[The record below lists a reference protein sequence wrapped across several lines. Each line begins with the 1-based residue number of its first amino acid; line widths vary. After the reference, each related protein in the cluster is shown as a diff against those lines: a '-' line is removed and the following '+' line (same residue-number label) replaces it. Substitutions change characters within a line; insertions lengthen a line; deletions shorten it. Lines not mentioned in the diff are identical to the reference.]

1 MMKQNMVS
9 GQEKKN
15 VQFFFLMES
24 ENILVLTNRPDLVP
38 WNYIVIPIQSVANFS
53 FFKTEIQVPT
63 HLILLNLRVY
73 IATDIVFGT

>member
-1 MMKQNMVS
+1 MKQNMVS

-38 WNYIVIPIQSVANFS
+38 
-53 FFKTEIQVPT
+53 
-63 HLILLNLRVY
+63 
-73 IATDIVFGT
+73 